1 MYSVAMLHS
10 LTSNLSKYRFYPSV
24 FFSPVLLGGAVGPL
38 EAPGLLDGVLG
49 FLGAAGLLD
58 GEAGL
63 LEVAGLLLPPRR
75 LLPEGPRPLPEPR
88 LGLPEFSR
96 CGSGLLG
103 LVPWFPVADVG
114 PDAASEPGR
123 ESTTPTLSLFS
134 TLPTPELPPL
144 PRLPNPRPLPP
155 RGGRP
160 DPCGPVLR
168 PIKIILS
175 PFGA

>member
-1 MYSVAMLHS
+1 MYIVAMLHS
-10 LTSNLSKYRFYPSV
+10 LTSNLSKYIFYPS
-24 FFSPVLLGGAVGPL
+24 FFSPLLLDGATGLL
-38 EAPGLLDGVLG
+38 EAPGSFDGVLG
-49 FLGAAGLLD
+49 FLEAAGLLG
-58 GEAGL
+58 GETGL
-63 LEVAGLLLPPRR
+63 LEVPGLLLPPRR

-88 LGLPEFSR
+88 RGLPEFSR

-103 LVPWFPVADVG
+103 LVAWFPAADVG
-114 PDAASEPGR
+114 PDAASEPGP
-123 ESTTPTLSLFS
+123 ESPILSLFGI
-134 TLPTPELPPL
+134 LPTLELPPL

-160 DPCGPVLR
+160 ELCGPVLR